1 MKKNIKHR
9 TSDIERPI
17 KFKCMSVKRWTWEYF
32 SRWRRSGMGVSPVC
46 FSQSKG
52 LSQLETHGRD
62 DRATIKTG
70 APTTFPDSDCNLV
83 SFARRMSPLA
93 AVFLVATSPLY
104 GQTNSETTNAPLKLL
119 PPYGE
124 LPPTFLEQH
133 GTAIAFAGL
142 GTIALAALGGWL
154 IFRPKPKIIVP
165 PEVEARQ
172 QLEWLRQRPEDGVV
186 LSRVSQV
193 MRSYFIAAF
202 QLTKGEFTTAEFCRE
217 ISGNEK
223 ISAELAMAAADFLRD
238 CDREK
243 FSSQT
248 GPAKLAAANRALN
261 LVEQA
266 EQRRAQLRQL
276 AETQTEG
283 RRA

>member
-1 MKKNIKHR
+1 M
-9 TSDIERPI
+9 
-17 KFKCMSVKRWTWEYF
+17 
-32 SRWRRSGMGVSPVC
+32 
-46 FSQSKG
+46 
-52 LSQLETHGRD
+52 
-62 DRATIKTG
+62 
-70 APTTFPDSDCNLV
+70 FPDQIPSPQPSPRLGEERESGAVLKFALQRPTLV
-83 SFARRMSPLA
+83 RFGLIGYSFFSLAMVFLA
-93 AVFLVATSPLY
+93 ATLPLY
-104 GQTNSETTNAPLKLL
+104 GQTNVSETNASLKLL

-124 LPPTFLEQH
+124 LPPTFFEQH
-133 GTAIAFAGL
+133 RTSIVVVAIGVITLVAFGS
-142 GTIALAALGGWL
+142 GL

-172 QLEWLRQRPEDGVV
+172 ELERLRQRPEDGVV

-193 MRSYFIAAF
+193 TRSYFIAAF

-223 ISAELAMAAADFLRD
+223 IGAELAMAAADFLRD
-238 CDREK
+238 CDRKK
-243 FSSQT
+243 FSSKT
-248 GPAKLAAANRALN
+248 GPAKLAAADRALN

-266 EQRRAQLRQL
+266 EKRRARQRQL